1 MYMFYLVYFR
11 RKFTGWSVT
20 AASAGESHRARG
32 QLADRRSKKLLW
44 CFLYPSRFSCRGHF
58 DKPSAAPSP
67 PHVVDENFKQLER
80 IKTMHLNLCGHMQG
94 FLEVNYRSKICI
106 TVHKMLFNAIKDLL
120 WEELIAWS
128 KWTNKNIDW
137 QMLMTC
143 RTPQLDT
150 FIWKKSHWFQTIFI
164 REMND
169 Y

>member
-20 AASAGESHRARG
+20 AASAGESHGARG
-32 QLADRRSKKLLW
+32 QLADRRSTKPLAAW
-44 CFLYPSRFSCRGHF
+44 CFLYPSRFSCRGHS
-58 DKPSAAPSP
+58 DKPSAAPGP

-80 IKTMHLNLCGHMQG
+80 IKTMHLNLRGHMQG

-106 TVHKMLFNAIKDLL
+106 TVHKMLFNPIKDLL

-150 FIWKKSHWFQTIFI
+150 FICKKVTDSFI